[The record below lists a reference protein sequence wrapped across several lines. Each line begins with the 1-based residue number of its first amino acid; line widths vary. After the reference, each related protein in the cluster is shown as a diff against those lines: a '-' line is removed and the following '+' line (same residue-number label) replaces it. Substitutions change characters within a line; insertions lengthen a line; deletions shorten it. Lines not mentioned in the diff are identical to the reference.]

1 MMSSS
6 LLSNN
11 GSIIW
16 NASNI
21 LYTVLLHGT
30 LNLVFFY
37 NNFSVISTMTD
48 ILQKYC
54 KWTFFVQFNTLQ
66 KQTKKSCI
74 V

>member
-1 MMSSS
+1 MMLSS

-11 GSIIW
+11 ESVIW

-21 LYTVLLHGT
+21 LYNILLHGT
-30 LNLVFFY
+30 LNLVFFN

-66 KQTKKSCI
+66 KQTNNSRI